1 MEKFLHS
8 VILERDY
15 CNGCTYCLDRCP
27 TQAIRVREGK
37 AEIITE
43 RCIDCG
49 VCIKV
54 CPYHAKGAQSDSL
67 DLLKNFKFNVALP
80 AISIY
85 GQFGLEYDMNKVLNG
100 LYELGFDYVF
110 DVAHAAD
117 LLTQFQKNLLEK
129 GHYPKPLISVYC
141 PAVIRLIQIR
151 YPTLIDHISRL
162 ESPSEIA
169 ARIARKKIHEMTGLA
184 QEDIG
189 VFYLTECPAR
199 ITSIRKPIGIETSQI
214 NGAISLEAVYT
225 KLLRMYDD
233 IEVKSTISH
242 CSGKGVGWGMVG
254 GQSYAMGTE
263 DYLAVD
269 GIDEVIKVLEQIE
282 LGKLNDIDFFEGYA
296 CVTGCVGGPLNAENP
311 FIAKTRLRRLSAKYS
326 QEVSLEMFSDITED
340 MLEWDQEI
348 EPLPVMKLDT
358 DFKQALE
365 KLSRIEAL
373 FHVLPGIDCGA
384 CGSPTCRAL
393 AEDIVMGR
401 ATFEECVVRKKPM
414 KSDENKR

>member
-1 MEKFLHS
+1 
-8 VILERDY
+8 
-15 CNGCTYCLDRCP
+15 
-27 TQAIRVREGK
+27 
-37 AEIITE
+37 
-43 RCIDCG
+43 
-49 VCIKV
+49 
-54 CPYHAKGAQSDSL
+54 
-67 DLLKNFKFNVALP
+67 
-80 AISIY
+80 
-85 GQFGLEYDMNKVLNG
+85 
-100 LYELGFDYVF
+100 
-110 DVAHAAD
+110 
-117 LLTQFQKNLLEK
+117 
-129 GHYPKPLISVYC
+129 
-141 PAVIRLIQIR
+141 
-151 YPTLIDHISRL
+151 
-162 ESPSEIA
+162 
-169 ARIARKKIHEMTGLA
+169 
-184 QEDIG
+184 
-189 VFYLTECPAR
+189 
-199 ITSIRKPIGIETSQI
+199 
-214 NGAISLEAVYT
+214 
-225 KLLRMYDD
+225 
-233 IEVKSTISH
+233 
-242 CSGKGVGWGMVG
+242 MVG